1 MPDARLEFSP
11 LERRVLEW
19 LAMPADPE
27 TPEGSAGSL
36 SVFRAGDN
44 YYTWLVLMWA
54 ALSVLVAIGLLG
66 ASLAVVQA
74 SERWPPWGDIAAT
87 TLLVIAWVT
96 YASGA
101 VLTFLARR
109 LNFRLRWYI
118 VTDRSLRIRS
128 GVFAIRELTMTYRN
142 VQEIRVTAGPLEH
155 AMGLATVE
163 VRNAVRDRYDFAAA
177 LLARCG
183 GAARFFGN
191 SEALFAT
198 QTVWLGKA
206 GDFETANS
214 ERLGKLP
221 MNDSLKAIARGV
233 GLDAIMKARGFTPVQ
248 IDACLSDAAAQK
260 LVVAMTNEAWSVRKI
275 SGTPSFLING
285 KTVEGPGSWA
295 NVENGL
301 KAALAVTVK

>member
-1 MPDARLEFSP
+1 MRKFGL
-11 LERRVLEW
+11 
-19 LAMPADPE
+19 
-27 TPEGSAGSL
+27 
-36 SVFRAGDN
+36 
-44 YYTWLVLMWA
+44 
-54 ALSVLVAIGLLG
+54 LLG
-66 ASLAVVQA
+66 ALALVAAVGPNWVSSVRVQPYGA
-74 SERWPPWGDIAAT
+74 FVMGKPAAPAKLVEYLSYTCSHCAQFIAE
-87 TLLVIAWVT
+87 
-96 YASGA
+96 
-101 VLTFLARR
+101 
-109 LNFRLRWYI
+109 
-118 VTDRSLRIRS
+118 S
-128 GVFAIRELTMTYRN
+128 GV
-142 VQEIRVTAGPLEH
+142 PLKLNYV
-155 AMGLATVE
+155 AKGLATVE
-163 VRNAVRDRYDFAAA
+163 IRNAVRDRYDFAAA

-183 GAARFFGN
+183 GPARFFGN

-260 LVVAMTNEAWSVRKI
+260 QVVAMTNEAWSVRKI

-295 NVENGL
+295 NIENGL
-301 KAALAVTVK
+301 KTALAVAVK